1 MIAVAAPRGP
11 STPPHPALIAR
22 HGLFVAEAITH
33 FRSPR
38 MPFDDVRFALVRQ
51 PTNPLAKP
59 QACVT
64 LGELARTIHR
74 DRKGAPIQL
83 VDDIAL
89 NIADWGEV
97 RGVGVWTLT
106 EGGDQHLYIGWAW
119 LNGAAAAALRSALD
133 ALQSTAPTIG
143 RGRAA

>member
-1 MIAVAAPRGP
+1 
-11 STPPHPALIAR
+11 
-22 HGLFVAEAITH
+22 
-33 FRSPR
+33 

-74 DRKGAPIQL
+74 DRKGAPIQC
-83 VDDIAL
+83 VDDVAL

-97 RGVGVWTLT
+97 RGVAVFTLT
-106 EGGDQHLYIGWAW
+106 ESGDQHLYIGWAW
-119 LNGAAAAALRSALD
+119 INGSGASALQAALS

-143 RGRAA
+143 AGWAA